1 MNQKS
6 LSNVLKLITV
16 SMGIVGLF
24 VFFWIIPELIEEIT
38 EQASMLQS
46 YWCWMFL
53 AWIIAVPCYMSLFA
67 FYRISHRIGEDLF
80 FTLKTAQL
88 LKYITSCLN
97 ATAGLI
103 LLGIV
108 ALQLAGV
115 AGHAGLL
122 LLLLF
127 VVFVMFALSTVS
139 STLSYLVNR
148 AVKMQEERELTV

>member
-16 SMGIVGLF
+16 SMGIIGLF

-38 EQASMLQS
+38 EHAARLQS

-53 AWIIAVPCYMSLFA
+53 AWIIAVPCYMALFA
-67 FYRISHRIGEDLF
+67 FYQICHRIGEDLF
-80 FTLKTAQL
+80 FSQKTARL
-88 LKYITSCLN
+88 LKHITSCLN
-97 ATAGLI
+97 TVAGLI

-115 AGHAGLL
+115 AGHAALL

-127 VVFVMFALSTVS
+127 FVLVIFSLSTVA
-139 STLSYLVNR
+139 STLSYLVNKE
-148 AVKMQEERELTV
+148 VKAREEQKLNV

>member
-16 SMGIVGLF
+16 SMGLVGLF
-24 VFFWIIPELIEEIT
+24 IFFWIIPELIEEIT
-38 EQASMLQS
+38 EQAAVLQS

-53 AWIIAVPCYMSLFA
+53 AWIIAVPCYLSLFA
-67 FYRISHRIGEDLF
+67 FYRVCYRIGEDTF
-80 FTLKTAQL
+80 FSMETVRILKR
-88 LKYITSCLN
+88 ITNYLN
-97 ATAGLI
+97 AAAGLI

-115 AGHAGLL
+115 AGHAALL

-127 VVFVMFALSTVS
+127 FVLVLFSLSTVS
-139 STLSYLVNR
+139 STLAYLVSK